1 MSSFYIKVYP
11 ISLHSFITI
20 SFHILPCDKR
30 VWKNEICFLTKTSIV
45 ACCIKVS
52 KKSKYLEKTG
62 KIFFFWWSTCNFW
75 WRIFFNKNWQNLC
88 SFEGKKY
95 WNCSGYFLLSS
106 LKKCQTILILL
117 KKLVNCVS
125 YETRI
130 FIQTYLTY

>member
-62 KIFFFWWSTCNFW
+62 KNFFFDDLHV
-75 WRIFFNKNWQNLC
+75 IFGEEYFSIKTDKICVVLKVKN
-88 SFEGKKY
+88 
-95 WNCSGYFLLSS
+95 
-106 LKKCQTILILL
+106 I
-117 KKLVNCVS
+117 
-125 YETRI
+125 ETVQVI
-130 FIQTYLTY
+130 SCYLR